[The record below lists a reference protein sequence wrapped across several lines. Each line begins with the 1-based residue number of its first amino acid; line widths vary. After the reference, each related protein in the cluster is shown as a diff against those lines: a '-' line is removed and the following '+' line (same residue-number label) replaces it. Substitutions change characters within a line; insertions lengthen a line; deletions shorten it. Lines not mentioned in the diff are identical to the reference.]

1 MKRFKLAAVSI
12 CLVIVLGH
20 GATVYSETIT
30 WRMPTSWPKG
40 TILQWAP
47 ELFAKIV
54 GEMSGGRLNI
64 KVFPAGAIMGPLEVF
79 DAVNSGA
86 IQATHSGAAY
96 FIGKDPS
103 AALFT
108 AVPGGL
114 DAIPNVAWY
123 FEGDGLKLLD
133 ELYAKYNFG
142 FVSPCGIIPSDMF
155 GWSHKPIT
163 KLEDFKGLKFRA
175 LGYWGEILSE
185 MGTSVV
191 MLPGSEV
198 YPALQRKVL
207 DAAEMAL
214 PNIDRDL
221 GLNEICEYLTVP
233 GPHQPSSFL
242 HVYVSQKAWDK
253 LPPDL
258 KAIVKY
264 ASQATTMRVL
274 IRSVWLDA
282 PALEEFKNYG
292 TKIHYLDPKVQK
304 QIAQIANEFLDK
316 KAAQDP
322 FFAKVLKSQRSW
334 QKSYKTYYDLMENKF
349 D

>member
-1 MKRFKLAAVSI
+1 
-12 CLVIVLGH
+12 
-20 GATVYSETIT
+20 
-30 WRMPTSWPKG
+30 
-40 TILQWAP
+40 
-47 ELFAKIV
+47 
-54 GEMSGGRLNI
+54 
-64 KVFPAGAIMGPLEVF
+64 MGPLEVF

-96 FIGKDPS
+96 FIGKDPA

-108 AVPGGL
+108 AVPAGF

-198 YPALQRKVL
+198 YTALQRKVL

-242 HVYVSQKAWDK
+242 HVYINKKAWNK

-274 IRSVWLDA
+274 VRSVWLDA
-282 PALEEFKNYG
+282 PALEAFKKYG

-304 QIAQIANEFLDK
+304 QIAEIADKFLDK
-316 KAAQDP
+316 KAADDP
-322 FFAKVLKSQRSW
+322 FFAKVLKSQRDW
-334 QKSYKTYYDLMENKF
+334 KKSYKAYSDLMENKF